1 VYKKTVSSLSMPG
14 NKQLF
19 SFNISL
25 LSSPAFGMSFSL
37 NLITKATIMKKIIT
51 LLFMSG
57 AFVTSFA
64 QSRTIDKAKE
74 VITKEPRTTTNDRK
88 VYGESDTRYP
98 TNSTSRQAEIDEIN
112 RTYDAKIKAVR
123 VNPLISAA
131 EKERRIRDLE
141 YERAQRIREINNR
154 YYGNTGTSGKNNK
167 NKAYKTNNGKHL
179 GWEKGKGNPH
189 RTGGPVKGNGNGKGK
204 GKNK

>member
-1 VYKKTVSSLSMPG
+1 
-14 NKQLF
+14 
-19 SFNISL
+19 
-25 LSSPAFGMSFSL
+25 
-37 NLITKATIMKKIIT
+37 MKKIIT
-51 LLFMSG
+51 LLLMIG

-74 VITKEPRTTTNDRK
+74 VITKEPRNNPN
-88 VYGESDTRYP
+88 TRYP
-98 TNSTSRQAEIDEIN
+98 SSSTSRQAEIDEVN
-112 RTYDAKIKAVR
+112 RTYDSKIQAVR
-123 VNPLISAA
+123 ANPLLSAA

-154 YYGNTGTSGKNNK
+154 YYGNSDGTYSKNKNK

-189 RTGGPVKGNGNGKGK
+189 RTGAPVKGNGNGKGK

>member
-1 VYKKTVSSLSMPG
+1 
-14 NKQLF
+14 
-19 SFNISL
+19 
-25 LSSPAFGMSFSL
+25 
-37 NLITKATIMKKIIT
+37 MKKIIT
-51 LLFMSG
+51 LLLMFG
-57 AFVTSFA
+57 GFATSYA

-74 VITKEPRTTTNDRK
+74 VITKEPRNTTSNPNDRK
-88 VYGESDTRYP
+88 VYGESDSRYP
-98 TNSTSRQAEIDEIN
+98 SNSTSRQAEINEVN
-112 RTYDAKIKAVR
+112 RTYDAKIQAVR
-123 VNPLISAA
+123 ANPLLSAA

-154 YYGNTGTSGKNNK
+154 YYSNSGTSGTNSKNK

-189 RTGGPVKGNGNGKGK
+189 RTGATVKDNGKGK

>member
-1 VYKKTVSSLSMPG
+1 
-14 NKQLF
+14 
-19 SFNISL
+19 
-25 LSSPAFGMSFSL
+25 
-37 NLITKATIMKKIIT
+37 MKKIIT
-51 LLFMSG
+51 LLLMFG
-57 AFVTSFA
+57 AFATSHA

-74 VITKEPRTTTNDRK
+74 VITKEPRNTTSNPNDRK
-88 VYGESDTRYP
+88 VYGESDSRYP
-98 TNSTSRQAEIDEIN
+98 SNSTSRQAEINEVN
-112 RTYDAKIKAVR
+112 RTYDAKIQAIK
-123 VNPLISAA
+123 VNPLISAS

-154 YYGNTGTSGKNNK
+154 YYSNSSTHSKNKNK

-189 RTGGPVKGNGNGKGK
+189 RTGATVGDNGKGK